1 MGGNKKKKKPSVIAH
16 SSLHGMPLEKRE
28 HDSLKE
34 SSQALLGLPSG
45 VFMPVRYLWVGWK
58 GRTGLPP
65 PKAECSSWRPS
76 TVRRSGPAV
85 AGEPRPGDTALPR
98 GRSGQRPLSLFL
110 PQVSACTL

>member
-1 MGGNKKKKKPSVIAH
+1 MIAH
-16 SSLHGMPLEKRE
+16 SSLHSMPLEKRE

-45 VFMPVRYLWVGWK
+45 VFMLVRYLWVGWK

-65 PKAECSSWRPS
+65 PKAGCSSRRPS
-76 TVRRSGPAV
+76 TARRSRAAV
-85 AGEPRPGDTALPR
+85 PGELRPGDTALPR

-110 PQVSACTL
+110 PQVLACTL